1 MRLHVREEAR
11 VFAPPF
17 HFCRG
22 IATEPANSLADPP
35 SPRTRVGQKGRL
47 LPHEAPFS
55 FSGRPPPDIHQ
66 QEGFLAR
73 LREHRIPRVLP
84 WPERRHHGLVAELA
98 PYAISFLVDFPDGII
113 ADRERADYHKL
124 GANMRTQTP
133 PSRHWPASIAY
144 LQLFTTVGQL
154 YLAGPTPGLNAIAL
168 RLTRRR
174 ASHHQGCTPRNLGR
188 TPDRESPPIGLSCP
202 HNQ

>member
-55 FSGRPPPDIHQ
+55 FSGRPPP
-66 QEGFLAR
+66 GVSRKVLAR

-84 WPERRHHGLVAELA
+84 WPEHRHATAWPL
-98 PYAISFLVDFPDGII
+98 
-113 ADRERADYHKL
+113 
-124 GANMRTQTP
+124 
-133 PSRHWPASIAY
+133 SRP
-144 LQLFTTVGQL
+144 
-154 YLAGPTPGLNAIAL
+154 PTPSVSWSI
-168 RLTRRR
+168 
-174 ASHHQGCTPRNLGR
+174 
-188 TPDRESPPIGLSCP
+188 SPTA
-202 HNQ
+202 

>member
-1 MRLHVREEAR
+1 M
-11 VFAPPF
+11 FAPPF

-113 ADRERADYHKL
+113 ADRERQRWPWRRITT
-124 GANMRTQTP
+124 GSGQTCALKP
-133 PSRHWPASIAY
+133 RPLATGRRALPTSSCSPQLDNSIWPAQ
-144 LQLFTTVGQL
+144 LQDS
-154 YLAGPTPGLNAIAL
+154 
-168 RLTRRR
+168 TRSRC
-174 ASHHQGCTPRNLGR
+174 G
-188 TPDRESPPIGLSCP
+188 
-202 HNQ
+202 